1 MEPRS
6 YRVLVSDREHY
17 FSFRI
22 KLAGDV
28 EDVNTAK
35 VYKSVED
42 WYFKKHGKRINIVQI
57 Y

>member
-6 YRVLVSDREHY
+6 YKVLASDKEHY
-17 FSFRI
+17 FSFRV
-22 KLAGDV
+22 KLAVDST
-28 EDVNTAK
+28 DANSAK

-42 WYFKKHGKRINIVQI
+42 WYSKKHGKRISIVQI

>member
-6 YRVLVSDREHY
+6 YKVLASDKECY
-17 FSFRI
+17 FSFRV
-22 KLAGDV
+22 KLAV
-28 EDVNTAK
+28 ESTEVNSAK

-42 WYFKKHGKRINIVQI
+42 WYFKKHGKRIAIVQI